1 MPSGGGEESK
11 VLDSLLGL
19 SFDLTE
25 KGVYYVGACGADNAC
40 PMYFYS
46 FATGKRTALVATS
59 LPGNNGLAVSPN
71 GLTLLRGQITG
82 IGADLMVLDGFR

>member
-1 MPSGGGEESK
+1 MPAGGGEETR

-25 KGVYYVGACGADNAC
+25 NGVYYVGTCSADGAC
-40 PMYFYS
+40 PMNFYS
-46 FATGKRTALVATS
+46 FSTGKRTPLAATS
-59 LPGNNGLAVSPN
+59 LPGNNGLAVSPD